1 VVEFLKLIDLSI
13 DGFRL
18 FKEFRVNLGALEV
31 IVGANGSGK
40 SSVIDF
46 LSIFKKGM
54 EQEIPPG
61 IILGGVGQQVFRSP
75 DDEYFDWRMEIA
87 HPGQEYDWVYKG
99 RLTGPKGSPTVS
111 AERVFTTE
119 QENPIWLSVDHGQG
133 GHVVTADPEEGRKL
147 LKLIDY
153 PNRLSLSLI
162 NSPNFGILYY
172 LKEYIGSW
180 RFFRS
185 FYIANAKIKRPVLVE
200 QAPYLQEDC
209 GNLSSVL
216 HFFVTEHP
224 DIRRE
229 LEQVLRL
236 VIPGFA
242 SLTVGARG
250 GPGEVMA
257 FWREE
262 GVDADLTLADL
273 SDGILRFLCWAVLCL
288 HPKPP
293 TLICIDEPE
302 LGLHPRVLPLLA
314 GLFKKA
320 SERTQIILATH
331 SSYFLSQFPL
341 ENIAVMRKEDGRA
354 VWIKPADHQVF
365 RDILSDFGQDEI
377 SHLHISG
384 ELEGLA

>member
-1 VVEFLKLIDLSI
+1 VEDFPRITSLKI
-13 DGFRL
+13 DGFKV
-18 FKEFRVNLGALEV
+18 FENFEAKLGPLEV
-31 IVGANGSGK
+31 VVGANGAGK
-40 SSVIDF
+40 SSLFELLRF
-46 LSIFKKGM
+46 LREGM
-54 EQEIPPG
+54 EREIPPEIVPG
-61 IILGGVGQQVFRSP
+61 GLGMQLFHSPESPRFSWLLDIAGLSDKVFSYFGALIGPAGVARFDDEGLAVDGGVSVPFG
-75 DDEYFDWRMEIA
+75 
-87 HPGQEYDWVYKG
+87 H
-99 RLTGPKGSPTVS
+99 LTGDGPPKRLELGL
-111 AERVFTTE
+111 FKNE
-119 QENPIWLSVDHGQG
+119 Q
-133 GHVVTADPEEGRKL
+133 TKATYYF
-147 LKLIDY
+147 ID
-153 PNRLSLSLI
+153 RFSLYSSFKI
-162 NSPNFGILYY
+162 SSSKI
-172 LKEYIGSW
+172 
-180 RFFRS
+180 RRS
-185 FYIANAKIKRPVLVE
+185 SLVE
-200 QAPYLQEDC
+200 QDPQLREDG
-209 GNLSSVL
+209 GNLSSIL
-216 HFFVTEHP
+216 HYFATEHFS
-224 DIRRE
+224 I
-229 LEQVLRL
+229 LEDLRSLLRL
-236 VIPGFA
+236 IGPGFQ
-242 SLTVGARG
+242 SLTVKARG

-314 GLFKKA
+314 GLFQKA